1 MLGWIIA
8 GHDFYARDMLEALEK
23 RLGVQPQCCAV
34 NFEKGLSTNM
44 LARMMCDALH
54 ACDSGDGVIF
64 LTDITGEAPYRAA
77 ALLSNKHDFCE
88 VISGTSLSLLC
99 IMSEY
104 RTTLSS
110 STFREHIVTAGGEG
124 VTSLWHQQQ
133 KNPPFVLI
141 ERTGW

>member
-8 GHDFYARDMLEALEK
+8 GHDSYARDMLGALEK
-23 RLGVQPQCCAV
+23 RLGPVPQCCAV

-54 ACDSGDGVIF
+54 ACDSGEGVVF
-64 LTDITGEAPYRAA
+64 LTDITGGAPYRAA
-77 ALLSNKHDFCE
+77 ALLSNKHPFCE
-88 VISGTSLSLLC
+88 VVAGAELALLC
-99 IMSEY
+99 QMSEC

-110 STFREHIVTAGGEG
+110 STFRDYIVAAGGDS
-124 VTSLWHQQQ
+124 VTSLWHQQK

-141 ERTGW
+141 EREYK

>member
-8 GHDFYARDMLEALEK
+8 GHDSYARDMLDALEK
-23 RLGVQPQCCAV
+23 RLGPQPQCCAV

-54 ACDSGDGVIF
+54 VCDSGDGVIF
-64 LTDITGEAPYRAA
+64 LTDITGGAPYRAA

-88 VISGTSLSLLC
+88 VISGASLSLLC
-99 IMSEY
+99 TMSDN
-104 RTTLSS
+104 RTLLSS
-110 STFREHIVTAGGEG
+110 QIFREYIVTAGGES

-141 ERTGW
+141 EREYY

>member
-8 GHDFYARDMLEALEK
+8 GHGSYARDMLDALEK
-23 RLGVQPQCCAV
+23 RQGPQPQCCAV
-34 NFEKGLSTNM
+34 NFETGLSTNM

-77 ALLSNKHDFCE
+77 ALLSTKHEFCE
-88 VISGTSLSLLC
+88 VISGASLSLLC
-99 IMSEY
+99 AMIEY
-104 RTTLSS
+104 RASLSS
-110 STFREHIVTAGGEG
+110 HTFRKYIVTAGGES

-141 ERTGW
+141 EREYQ

>member
-8 GHDFYARDMLEALEK
+8 GHDFYAREMLEALEK
-23 RLGVQPQCCAV
+23 RLGPQPQCCAV

-54 ACDSGDGVIF
+54 VCDSGDGVIF

-88 VISGTSLSLLC
+88 VISGASLSLLC
-99 IMSEY
+99 RMSEC

-110 STFREHIVTAGGEG
+110 STFREYIVTAGGES

-141 ERTGW
+141 EREYK

>member
-8 GHDFYARDMLEALEK
+8 GHDFYGRDMLEALEK
-23 RLGVQPQCCAV
+23 RLGPQPQCRAV

-44 LARMMCDALH
+44 LARMMCDGLH

-64 LTDITGEAPYRAA
+64 FTDITGAAPYRAA

-88 VISGTSLSLLC
+88 VISGASLSLLC
-99 IMSEY
+99 SMSEY
-104 RTTLSS
+104 RATLSS
-110 STFREHIVTAGGEG
+110 HTFREHIVTAGGDR
-124 VTSLWHQQQ
+124 VTSLWHQQE

-141 ERTGW
+141 EKTDW

>member
-8 GHDFYARDMLEALEK
+8 GHDSYARDMLDALEK
-23 RLGVQPQCCAV
+23 RLGPLPQSCAV

-54 ACDSGDGVIF
+54 SCDSGEGVIF

-88 VISGTSLSLLC
+88 VISGASLSLLC
-99 IMSEY
+99 TMSEN
-104 RTTLSS
+104 RTVLSS
-110 STFREHIVTAGGEG
+110 QTFREYIVTAGGES

-133 KNPPFVLI
+133 KNPPFMLI
-141 ERTGW
+141 EREYY

>member
-8 GHDFYARDMLEALEK
+8 GHDSYARDMLEALEK
-23 RLGVQPQCCAV
+23 HLGPVPQCRAV

-54 ACDSGDGVIF
+54 ACDSGEGVVF
-64 LTDITGEAPYRAA
+64 LTDITGGAPYRAA
-77 ALLSNKHDFCE
+77 ALLSNKHPFCE
-88 VISGTSLSLLC
+88 VVAGAELALLC
-99 IMSEY
+99 RMSEC

-110 STFREHIVTAGGEG
+110 STFRDYIVAAGGDS
-124 VTSLWHQQQ
+124 VTSLWHQQK

-141 ERTGW
+141 EREYK